1 MKSSDNPTVLRIKT
15 TGKPSEISEISD
27 KVDYDE
33 LVEAKECMKLVK
45 HWEPWFLAE
54 DKKTWEIVLRVT
66 KDLRKLVSI
75 AKRKREK
82 SDD

>member
-33 LVEAKECMKLVK
+33 LVEAKELVK
-45 HWEPWFLAE
+45 YWEPWFLAE

>member
-1 MKSSDNPTVLRIKT
+1 
-15 TGKPSEISEISD
+15 
-27 KVDYDE
+27 
-33 LVEAKECMKLVK
+33 MKLVK
-45 HWEPWFLAE
+45 YWEPWFLAE

-82 SDD
+82 RKREKSVD